1 MLSNAYNIDCLV
13 GMKKFPDKHFDLA
26 VVDPPYG
33 INIANR
39 SACLGKKKRQGKITN
54 YTAKKWDANTPD
66 AEYFKELFR
75 ISKKQIIWGGNYFT
89 DNLPPSKCWIVW
101 DKKQPQGVSF
111 AMAELAYTSFDMS
124 TKIFSCS
131 RALIGN
137 KVSNNYRLALANAK
151 RHPTQKPIILYE
163 WIYKTF
169 LPEGGKVID
178 THLGSG
184 TNRVAADKMGNIGF
198 VGFEIDEEYFS
209 DSLELWYQHKA
220 NPTLNFSNK

>member
-75 ISKKQIIWGGNYFT
+75 ISKKQIIWGGTILLIIYHHPNVGLSGIKN
-89 DNLPPSKCWIVW
+89 NLKEFLLQWQNW
-101 DKKQPQGVSF
+101 
-111 AMAELAYTSFDMS
+111 
-124 TKIFSCS
+124 
-131 RALIGN
+131 
-137 KVSNNYRLALANAK
+137 
-151 RHPTQKPIILYE
+151 HIL
-163 WIYKTF
+163 
-169 LPEGGKVID
+169 
-178 THLGSG
+178 HL
-184 TNRVAADKMGNIGF
+184 T
-198 VGFEIDEEYFS
+198 
-209 DSLELWYQHKA
+209 
-220 NPTLNFSNK
+220 